1 MIINIPA
8 TFLTPVEARAK
19 KLTLYYLK
27 GSYTDRR
34 LSVTENTGN
43 LVINEA
49 TMVTPSKLKGGIF
62 TLRGSETAQ
71 NDR

>member
-1 MIINIPA
+1 MSHTSGTI
-8 TFLTPVEARAK
+8 
-19 KLTLYYLK
+19 LK

-34 LSVTENTGN
+34 LSVTEKTGN

-49 TMVTPSKLKGGIF
+49 TMVMPSKLKDGIF